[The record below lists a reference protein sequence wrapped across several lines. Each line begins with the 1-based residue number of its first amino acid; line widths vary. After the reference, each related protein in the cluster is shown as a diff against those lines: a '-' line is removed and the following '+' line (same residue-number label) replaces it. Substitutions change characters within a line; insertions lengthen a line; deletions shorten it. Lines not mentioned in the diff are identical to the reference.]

1 MSLNIREA
9 IILNKGVKTRQL
21 IIEQAVPL
29 FAQKGYTAVTMKDI
43 CETTQMS
50 RGGVYRYFSSTK
62 SIFIEMLENDLVIN
76 RSIVVESIKKSVP
89 AERILDVYFEH
100 EMKNLMSENRGIYFA
115 IHEFAFAEPDQRNR
129 LNQRVEESIEII
141 KMILDYG
148 QETEAFKAF
157 QSQELATHII
167 YFMDSLKTSSSIV
180 TLSEKMILDQINLMK
195 ELLK

>member
-1 MSLNIREA
+1 MSLNVREA